1 MIIRQ
6 RLLLIINN
14 NYKGVINMNNF
25 KKIGL
30 TALAGS
36 LIATSAFAVEST
48 ITGSSSIDVKN
59 HEKTQAGK
67 NWSMGNSV
75 TFGFSGET
83 DGGLSISTS
92 FELDQ
97 GATGGTATDVFD
109 NHSIT
114 VSSDSLGTLV
124 FSGHGG
130 DSAQGAIDTT
140 AAGNIWDNT
149 FVGAAAFVSPVAARA
164 GNDSMLYT
172 LPSVVDDLKIMASY
186 APGNATADTQ
196 TSWAASYTGV
206 EGLTV
211 DFGVGDSGV
220 RGSEI
225 ESTTYKGT
233 YAIGSFTLGY
243 SNTDNDKTGASNRE
257 VTSYAV
263 SYTVSDDLSVSY
275 GQETFDTTGQSV
287 DEEVESI
294 SVSYTTGGMTLTASS
309 LEATGINNSSTD
321 ANKQGLWK
329 LAASFAF

>member
-1 MIIRQ
+1 
-6 RLLLIINN
+6 
-14 NYKGVINMNNF
+14 MNNF

-109 NHSIT
+109 SHSIT

-130 DSAQGAIDTT
+130 DSAQGAIDTS

-149 FVGAAAFVSPVAARA
+149 FTGVAAFSGPAAARA

-186 APGNATADTQ
+186 APGNSTTETQ

-206 EGLTV
+206 EGLTL
-211 DFGVGDSGV
+211 DYGVGDSGV
-220 RGSEI
+220 SGSEI
-225 ESTTYKGT
+225 ESTSYKGT

-243 SNTDNDKTGASNRE
+243 SNTDNDKTGVSDRE

-275 GQETFDTTGQSV
+275 GQETFDTEGESV
-287 DEEVESI
+287 DEEFESI

-309 LEATGINNSSTD
+309 KEATGINNSALDT
-321 ANKQGLWK
+321 NKQGLWT

>member
-1 MIIRQ
+1 MIKRQ

-75 TFGFSGET
+75 TLGFSGET

-97 GATGGTATDVFD
+97 GAADGSAGVFD
-109 NHSIT
+109 SHSIT

-124 FSGHGG
+124 FAGHGG

-149 FVGAAAFVSPVAARA
+149 FSGAAGAFSAPAAARA

-186 APGNATADTQ
+186 APGNSTAESQ

-220 RGSEI
+220 RGSEV

-257 VTSYAV
+257 VTSYGV
-263 SYTVSDDLSVSY
+263 SYTVSDNLSVSY
-275 GQETFDTTGQSV
+275 GQETFDTTGASV

-309 LEATGINNSSTD
+309 LEATGINNSSSD
-321 ANKQGLWK
+321 ANKQGLWT

>member
-1 MIIRQ
+1 
-6 RLLLIINN
+6 
-14 NYKGVINMNNF
+14 MNNF

-149 FVGAAAFVSPVAARA
+149 FVGAAAFASPAAARA

-220 RGSEI
+220 VGSEV

-243 SNTDNDKTGASNRE
+243 SNTDNDKTGAANRE
-257 VTSYAV
+257 ITSYAV

>member
-1 MIIRQ
+1 
-6 RLLLIINN
+6 
-14 NYKGVINMNNF
+14 MNNF

-48 ITGSSSIDVKN
+48 ISGSSSIDVKN

-97 GATGGTATDVFD
+97 GAMPSGTGPFD
-109 NHSIT
+109 SHSIT

-149 FVGAAAFVSPVAARA
+149 FSGASAFVAPAAARA
-164 GNDSMLYT
+164 GNDSLLYT

-186 APGNATADTQ
+186 APGNSTTDTQ

-211 DFGVGDSGV
+211 DFGVGDSGIV
-220 RGSEI
+220 GSEV

-243 SNTDNDKTGASNRE
+243 SNTDNDKTGAANRE
-257 VTSYAV
+257 ITSYAV

-275 GQETFDTTGQSV
+275 GHETFDTTGKSV

-309 LEATGINNSSTD
+309 LEASGINNSATD

>member
-1 MIIRQ
+1 
-6 RLLLIINN
+6 
-14 NYKGVINMNNF
+14 MNNF

-48 ITGSSSIDVKN
+48 IKGSSSIDVKN

-75 TFGFSGET
+75 TMGFSGET

-97 GATGGTATDVFD
+97 GAGNGGGPFD
-109 NHSIT
+109 SHSIT
-114 VSSDSLGTLV
+114 VSSDSLGTLK
-124 FSGHGG
+124 FAGHGG
-130 DSAQGAIDTT
+130 DSAQGAIAET
-140 AAGNIWDNT
+140 AAGDIWDNT
-149 FVGAAAFVSPVAARA
+149 FTGVAAFSSPAAARS

-186 APGNATADTQ
+186 APGNSTAESQ
-196 TSWAASYTGV
+196 TSWAASYSGV

-211 DFGVGDSGV
+211 DFGVGDSGA

-243 SNTDNDKTGASNRE
+243 SNTDNDKTGAANRE
-257 VTSYAV
+257 ITSYAV

-287 DEEVESI
+287 DEEIESI

-309 LEATGINNSSTD
+309 LEATGINNSSLDT
-321 ANKQGLWK
+321 NKQGLWK